1 MEDIKCEIGMIG
13 LGVMGRNLVL
23 NFADHGFSVAGFDKD
38 KSKVDQLE
46 KEAGNR
52 KIFGSDVLLDFI
64 NLLRIPRAVM
74 MLVPAGPPVDSVI
87 EELIPIL
94 NRNDLIIDGGNSH
107 FTDTNK
113 RLKELSLK
121 NIHFLGIGI
130 SGGENGARFGPS
142 FMPGGVESAYE
153 RIRPLLEAASAKVN
167 GENCVRYLGSGS
179 AGHYVKMV
187 HNGIEY
193 ALMQVISESY
203 DLLKRGL
210 GLNNERL
217 HKIYNEWNKK
227 QLKSFL
233 IEISA
238 EIFLQKDHDPGGFL
252 IDKILDEA
260 KQKGTGK
267 WTSQDAMEI
276 QVPVPTI
283 DAAVSMR
290 DISAYKSERKQASK
304 ILYGPEYKIEEEN
317 EPFIRQVENSL
328 YFAVITIYAQ
338 GMSMLKTAS
347 VEYKYNLNVRD
358 VAKIWRGGC
367 IIRAAVLEDI
377 CSAFI
382 KNPDLV
388 NILVDPFLSKEA
400 LNRQDDLRA
409 IIKTAVECGIPVPGL
424 SASLAYF
431 DSYRSGWLPANLVQ
445 AQRDYFGAHTYE
457 RIDEKGI
464 FHTQWNHI

>member
-1 MEDIKCEIGMIG
+1 MEDIMCDIGMIG

-23 NFADHGFSVAGFDKD
+23 NFADHGFSVSGFDKD
-38 KSKVDQLE
+38 KSKVTQLE

-52 KIFGSDVLLDFI
+52 KIFGSDVPLDFI
-64 NLLRIPRAVM
+64 RLLKKPRAIM
-74 MLVPAGPPVDSVI
+74 MLVPAGAPVDAVI
-87 EELIPIL
+87 DELVPIL
-94 NRNDLIIDGGNSH
+94 EPDDLIIDGGNSH

-113 RLKELSLK
+113 RLKELSEK
-121 NIHFLGIGI
+121 KIHFLGVGI
-130 SGGENGARFGPS
+130 SGGENGARLGPS
-142 FMPGGVESAYE
+142 IMPGGAREAYE
-153 RIRPLLEAASAKVN
+153 RVRPIFEAASAKVN
-167 GENCVRYLGSGS
+167 GENCVTYLGPGS

-210 GLNNERL
+210 NLSNDQL
-217 HKIYNEWNKK
+217 HRVFSDWNKK
-227 QLKSFL
+227 QLQSFL
-233 IEISA
+233 IEITSD
-238 EIFLQKDHDPGGFL
+238 IFLKTDNQPGSYL

-290 DISAYKSERKQASK
+290 DISAYKSERELASK
-304 ILYGPEYKIEEEN
+304 TLYGPDFKIEEESN
-317 EPFIRQVENSL
+317 PFIRQLENSI
-328 YFAVITIYAQ
+328 YFSMITIYSQ
-338 GMSMLKTAS
+338 GMAMLKAAS
-347 VEYKYNLNVRD
+347 VEYNYGLNLRD

-367 IIRAAVLEDI
+367 IIRAALLENI
-377 CSAFI
+377 CAAFE
-382 KNPDLV
+382 KDRDLANV
-388 NILVDPFLSKEA
+388 MIDPLLSREI
-400 LNRQDDLRA
+400 LNRQEDIRA
-409 IIKTAVECGIPVPGL
+409 IIKTSVECGIPIPGL

-457 RIDEKGI
+457 RNDEKGT

>member
-1 MEDIKCEIGMIG
+1 
-13 LGVMGRNLVL
+13 
-23 NFADHGFSVAGFDKD
+23 
-38 KSKVDQLE
+38 
-46 KEAGNR
+46 
-52 KIFGSDVLLDFI
+52 
-64 NLLRIPRAVM
+64 
-74 MLVPAGPPVDSVI
+74 
-87 EELIPIL
+87 
-94 NRNDLIIDGGNSH
+94 
-107 FTDTNK
+107 
-113 RLKELSLK
+113 
-121 NIHFLGIGI
+121 
-130 SGGENGARFGPS
+130 
-142 FMPGGVESAYE
+142 
-153 RIRPLLEAASAKVN
+153 
-167 GENCVRYLGSGS
+167 
-179 AGHYVKMV
+179 
-187 HNGIEY
+187 
-193 ALMQVISESY
+193 
-203 DLLKRGL
+203 
-210 GLNNERL
+210 
-217 HKIYNEWNKK
+217 
-227 QLKSFL
+227 
-233 IEISA
+233 
-238 EIFLQKDHDPGGFL
+238 
-252 IDKILDEA
+252 
-260 KQKGTGK
+260 
-267 WTSQDAMEI
+267 
-276 QVPVPTI
+276 
-283 DAAVSMR
+283 MR
-290 DISAYKSERKQASK
+290 DISAYKSERKQVSK

>member
-1 MEDIKCEIGMIG
+1 MEDIKCDIGMIG

-38 KSKVDQLE
+38 KSKIAQLE
-46 KEAGNR
+46 KETGSR
-52 KIFGSDVLLDFI
+52 KIFGSDVLADFI
-64 NLLRIPRAVM
+64 GLLRKPCAVM
-74 MLVPAGPPVDSVI
+74 MLVPAGAPVDAVI
-87 EELIPIL
+87 DELVPL
-94 NRNDLIIDGGNSH
+94 LKPNDLIIDGGNSH

-113 RLKELSLK
+113 RLKELSGK
-121 NIHFLGIGI
+121 NINFLGIGI

-142 FMPGGVESAYE
+142 IMPGGSKDAYE
-153 RIRPLLEAASAKVN
+153 RVRPVFESAAAHVN
-167 GENCVRYLGSGS
+167 GESCVTYLGPGS

-210 GLNNERL
+210 NLNNDQL
-217 HKIYNEWNKK
+217 HNVYSEWNKR

-238 EIFLQKDHDPGGFL
+238 DIFLTKDVEPGTFL

-290 DISAYKSERKQASK
+290 DISAYKSEREAASK
-304 ILYGPEYKIEEEN
+304 ILYGPDLKIEGEN
-317 EPFIRQVENSL
+317 EPFIRQVERTL
-328 YFAVITIYAQ
+328 YFAMITIYAQ
-338 GMSMLKTAS
+338 GMAMLKAGS
-347 VEYKYNLNVRD
+347 AEYNYNLVLRD

-367 IIRAAVLEDI
+367 IIRAALLEYI
-377 CSAFI
+377 CASFD
-382 KNPDLV
+382 KDPGLT
-388 NILVDPFLSKEA
+388 NILIDPLLSKEI
-400 LNRQDDLRA
+400 LNRQDDIRA

-457 RIDEKGI
+457 RNDEKGI